1 VIGVGGVA
9 SGAEALAVL
18 RRGIKAIQIGSAVV
32 KEGVGVFS
40 RLKRELA
47 DSLESRV

>member
-1 VIGVGGVA
+1 
-9 SGAEALAVL
+9 
-18 RRGIKAIQIGSAVV
+18 VV
-32 KEGVGVFS
+32 KEGVGVFA